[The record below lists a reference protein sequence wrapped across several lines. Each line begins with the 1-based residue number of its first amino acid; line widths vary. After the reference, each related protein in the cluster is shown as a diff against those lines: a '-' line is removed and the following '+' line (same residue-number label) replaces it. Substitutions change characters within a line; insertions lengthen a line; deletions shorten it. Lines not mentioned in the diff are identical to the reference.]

1 MTANNK
7 VQWFVACALLIGCLG
22 ALCSHTY
29 TNAPI
34 AGALFLGLLGSL
46 IWMLVLRLRKRP

>member
-7 VQWFVACALLIGCLG
+7 VQWFVAWALLIGCLG
-22 ALCSHTY
+22 AICSHTY
-29 TNAPI
+29 ANAPI
-34 AGALFLGLLGSL
+34 AGALFMGLLGSL